1 MTCTCPN
8 KQQTNGSTNTQQ
20 GGQMMIPSCPA
31 QGASRTRAAVI
42 NEDEE
47 DAKEEKGKEKEDAPL
62 AYKPKS
68 LIEHIKQLN
77 AMDHEDLLERLALE
91 VDF

>member
-1 MTCTCPN
+1 MTT
-8 KQQTNGSTNTQQ
+8 
-20 GGQMMIPSCPA
+20 PSRLA
-31 QGASRTRAAVI
+31 QGASCTRATVI

-47 DAKEEKGKEKEDAPL
+47 DAKEEKGKEKEDVPP
-62 AYKPKS
+62 AYKPEL

-77 AMDHEDLLERLALE
+77 VMDREDLLERLALE

>member
-1 MTCTCPN
+1 MT
-8 KQQTNGSTNTQQ
+8 
-20 GGQMMIPSCPA
+20 PSRLA
-31 QGASRTRAAVI
+31 QGASRARTAII

-47 DAKEEKGKEKEDAPL
+47 DAKEEKGKEKEDAPPV
-62 AYKPKS
+62 YKPKS

-77 AMDHEDLLERLALE
+77 ATDCKDLLERLVLE